1 MKSTIQFGVDHLM
14 TNFDPLKFGKIG
26 LVTND
31 AAFTSSGKRSRIALL
46 EAGFE
51 ITKLFSPEHGI
62 SAKGADGAFMPNG
75 TDLSTD
81 LPIVSL
87 YGEKLAPSTADLDE
101 IDTVLFDV
109 PDIGLRYYTYLW
121 TLSYVLEECSRN
133 QKRLVILDRPNPLSG
148 VIEGPMLDEE
158 RCSSFIGRWDI
169 PVRHGCTLG
178 ELAKLFNSEK
188 QLKVDLQI
196 IPCLNWQKNMFFS
209 DWNLDFQPTSPAI
222 LSWECMLA
230 YPVTAYL
237 EATNLSDGRGS
248 DTPFAQ
254 IGAPW
259 LIDIN
264 LTRFLE
270 ITTAIEVEPCQFIP
284 EEGKFRGELC
294 LGIKL
299 KVTNPSLYHP
309 TLAGLCLIKTI
320 REQYPKYFAWKPYPT
335 RANPA
340 GTRHLDLLLGVF
352 EAEKL
357 FDLPW
362 DAFLSS
368 VLDLTNT
375 NKWQER
381 VKPHLL
387 Y

>member
-1 MKSTIQFGVDHLM
+1 MNLKIQFGIDHLIA
-14 TNFDPLKFGKIG
+14 NFKPDKFGKIG

-31 AAFTSSGKRSRIALL
+31 AAYTSSGKRSRIALL

-75 TDLSTD
+75 TDLSTG

-87 YGEKLAPSTADLDE
+87 YGEKLAPSKADLEE
-101 IDTVLFDV
+101 IDTVFFDV

-121 TLSYVLEECSRN
+121 TLSYVLEECSKA

-148 VIEGPMLDEE
+148 TIEGPMLDEKY
-158 RCSSFIGRWDI
+158 CSSFIGRWDI

-178 ELAKLFNSEK
+178 ELAKLFNTER
-188 QLKVDLQI
+188 QLTTDLQI
-196 IPCLNWQKNMFFS
+196 VPCLNWQKNMFFT

-230 YPVTAYL
+230 YPITAYF
-237 EATNLSDGRGS
+237 EATNLSDGRG
-248 DTPFAQ
+248 TAAPFAQ

-259 LIDIN
+259 LKNID
-264 LTRFLE
+264 LTRLLE
-270 ITTAIEVEPCQFIP
+270 IATAIDFEPCQFIP
-284 EEGKFRGELC
+284 NEGKFMDELC
-294 LGIKL
+294 LGVKIKV
-299 KVTNPSLYHP
+299 KNPAIYHP
-309 TLAGLCLIKTI
+309 TLVGLCLIKTI
-320 REQYPKYFAWKPYPT
+320 KEQYPTHFAWKPYPT
-335 RANPA
+335 RANPE
-340 GTRHLDLLLGVF
+340 GTRHIDLLLGVF

-362 DAFLSS
+362 GDFLSKIT
-368 VLDLTNT
+368 DLTHTNT
-375 NKWQER
+375 WKER
-381 VKPHLL
+381 VEQHIL